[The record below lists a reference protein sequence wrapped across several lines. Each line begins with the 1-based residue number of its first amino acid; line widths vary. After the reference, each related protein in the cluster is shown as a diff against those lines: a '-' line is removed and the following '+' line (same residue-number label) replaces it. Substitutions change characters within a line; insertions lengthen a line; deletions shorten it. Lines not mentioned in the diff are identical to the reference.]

1 VVRVLAQNSEEH
13 MTVELW
19 DCRTVCRFYG
29 GSKPIHLSSLY
40 RGINAGRFP
49 KPIKVGL
56 GAVRWDAA
64 EVRASI
70 EAMRAERDAAA

>member
-1 VVRVLAQNSEEH
+1 MVRVLAQNSEEH

-40 RGINAGRFP
+40 RGINA
-49 KPIKVGL
+49 
-56 GAVRWDAA
+56 RWDAA

-70 EAMRAERDAAA
+70 EAMRAERDTAAA